1 MEDKVTANEVS
12 IKLDY
17 AVKRVDKLEEQVEN
31 LTKIYTSLEL
41 LAQEL
46 KYLRED
52 TNDINSRLHL
62 IEQTPAKRWEEIT
75 MDIIKLIIAGVIGY
89 FMSIFTRKGGL

>member
-1 MEDKVTANEVS
+1 MDKEMTVHDVN

-31 LTKIYTSLEL
+31 LTKIYTSIEL

-52 TNDINSRLHL
+52 TNAIDVRLQT
-62 IEQTPAKRWEEIT
+62 IEQKPSKRWDEIT
-75 MDIIKLIIAGVIGY
+75 MDIIKLIIAGTIGY
-89 FMSIFTRKGGL
+89 IMSILTRKGGV